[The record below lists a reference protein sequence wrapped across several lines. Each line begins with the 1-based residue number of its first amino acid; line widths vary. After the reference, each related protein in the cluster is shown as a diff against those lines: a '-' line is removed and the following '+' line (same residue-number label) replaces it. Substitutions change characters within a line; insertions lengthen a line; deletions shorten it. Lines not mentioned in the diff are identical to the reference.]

1 MDSQLPDGATPLDP
15 DEAEALIPSHITTV
29 RALNEW
35 EQANIVSARRWALN
49 TRKDLLSVS
58 GVRELHRRMFD
69 ETWRWAGKFR
79 VSDKTIGVPK
89 AMITEAVKN
98 ACDDARTWIELSTY
112 DTPELAA
119 RLHHR
124 LVHIHPFPNGN
135 GRHAR
140 LMTDVVLHRLGR
152 QPATWGTGDLSGDE
166 TLRDR
171 YILALRAADRGEFG
185 RLIAFVAG

>member
-98 ACDDARTWIELSTY
+98 ACDDARTWIEA
-112 DTPELAA
+112 P
-119 RLHHR
+119 
-124 LVHIHPFPNGN
+124 G
-135 GRHAR
+135 
-140 LMTDVVLHRLGR
+140 
-152 QPATWGTGDLSGDE
+152 SGMAVRVRPLPID
-166 TLRDR
+166 DK
-171 YILALRAADRGEFG
+171 ILAVRRILEP
-185 RLIAFVAG
+185 